1 MRKMIGL
8 RIVSWSLLSLIAL
21 RCWGQNPSQN
31 PNPTKP
37 SAQSGISK
45 LATEKI
51 DVTRLDLVL
60 LTARIRLLEQA
71 LAHPQARNESVVAMW
86 YDKTSGRV
94 IIRSWVQP
102 SWSGS
107 ANLQTAKN
115 ELTEQ
120 ATSYCVDGVLMAIAD
135 QGALYL
141 ATVGPAKSFCEV
153 DFFTWGNDAKGQ
165 IEARDIAVFED
176 GQIRLK

>member
-1 MRKMIGL
+1 MRKMSGL
-8 RIVSWSLLSLIAL
+8 RIVSWFLVSLIAS
-21 RCWGQNPSQN
+21 RCWGQNPS
-31 PNPTKP
+31 PNANLTKP
-37 SAQSGISK
+37 SSGLSK

-51 DVTRLDLVL
+51 DITRLDLVL

-71 LAHPQARNESVVAMW
+71 LAHPQARNESVVGME

-94 IIRSWVQP
+94 IIKSWVEP
-102 SWSGS
+102 SWSAS
-107 ANLQTAKN
+107 ANLQSARK

-120 ATSYCVDGVLMAIAD
+120 AASYCADGLLMAIAE
-135 QGALYL
+135 QGVLYV
-141 ATVGPAKSFCEV
+141 ATVGPANSFCEV